1 MKKII
6 LFISLFSFCVFSQ
19 EIKVEGKPKAEV
31 QTKSTKTKE
40 EKKQSFAKKYQAEL
54 EEKLKK
60 LSSSEKISLL
70 LATRLKD
77 YHSNIGSFDLIKKEL
92 VQFYGKRQRNFIYSL
107 LDRIKGAKVP
117 KVKQDG
123 NTILIETHKGVL
135 RMKVTSFVRQKFA
148 INGTLLIG
156 LRDFDS
162 LSDFLDFML
171 PKLEVILN
179 SSYRFSLF
187 PQAYAD
193 TNDTLI
199 IAMVLNLVMI
209 NIYHGRSDACYE
221 TAEVYTDEFKD
232 LTERCNQEDRNFN
245 PSNIENIK
253 AIGKEW
259 EDLQSLFQISLNDP
273 KPCKKVGQYFEYE
286 NSINCGF
293 DKSFNDKHAGCKELA
308 KTYACYLSLKAK
320 ADEFL

>member
-1 MKKII
+1 MKKIFLI
-6 LFISLFSFCVFSQ
+6 ISLFSVCVLSQ
-19 EIKVEGKPKAEV
+19 EVRAEAKAEVKPKA
-31 QTKSTKTKE
+31 TKDSSKD
-40 EKKQSFAKKYQAEL
+40 KKSFAKKYQAQL

-77 YHSNIGSFDLIKKEL
+77 YHSNIGSFDLIKREL

-123 NTILIETHKGVL
+123 NTILIETHKGTL
-135 RMKVTSFVRQKFA
+135 RMKVTSFIRQRFA

-162 LSDFLDFML
+162 LSDYIDFML

-187 PQAYAD
+187 SQAYAD

-209 NIYHGRSDACYE
+209 NVYHGRSDACYE
-221 TAEVYTDEFKD
+221 TAEVYTDEFRD

-259 EDLQSLFQISLNDP
+259 QDLQSLFQISLNDD

-293 DKSFNDKHAGCKELA
+293 DKSFNDKHAGCNELA
-308 KTYACYLSLKAK
+308 KIYACYLSLKAK